1 MLEYELSVP
10 EHPSLILTLRE
21 LLMKYQYIIFVTR
34 LQASRENTEV
44 MVNGK
49 VRKSKIQLD
58 ITEYT
63 YYELEIEEFK
73 F

>member
-1 MLEYELSVP
+1 
-10 EHPSLILTLRE
+10 
-21 LLMKYQYIIFVTR
+21 MKYQYIIFVTH

-44 MVNGK
+44 MVSGK
-49 VRKSKIQLD
+49 VRKSKIQPD
-58 ITEYT
+58 IAGYT